1 MFLSETELVFL
12 SQESSSPG
20 ALEAIQER
28 LEDAILPVFESSCRS
43 SLMTLPPKEECEVQ
57 YLNLQLQH

>member
-1 MFLSETELVFL
+1 MVRCSI
-12 SQESSSPG
+12 SG
-20 ALEAIQER
+20 ASVLAIQER